1 MPYIPHQWRPREV
14 YREVSIVM
22 TVSTTYKFLAPHP
35 GSSSHAWWVQGRNV
49 PAEVLYRA
57 TLGPEPRTLD
67 EIAQDYEV
75 PREAVEEAI
84 DYCVHHADLL
94 QAERDA
100 VVADIHRRGLDR
112 QPATPRDSLDRA

>member
-1 MPYIPHQWRPREV
+1 
-14 YREVSIVM
+14 
-22 TVSTTYKFLAPHP
+22 L
-35 GSSSHAWWVQGRNV
+35 

-57 TLGPEPRTLD
+57 TIGPEPRTLD
-67 EIAQDYEV
+67 EVAQDYSV

-84 DYCVHHADLL
+84 DYCLHHADLL

-112 QPATPRDSLDRA
+112 PPATPHDGIARA